1 MTITQ
6 GQKGLLWAGLIFLSW
21 LFSLYCC
28 LQLDLGGLALPVTLL
43 LILVRTFLHTGLF
56 IISHDA
62 AHGALYAPHAQW
74 NHRLGALA
82 IAIYALLPYA
92 KFVQCHRL
100 HHTIP
105 GRVGD
110 PDYHDGKHPHPIKW
124 YWQFMQG
131 YLDQRQSLQVFVWF
145 TVIFHLVRLGLGV
158 NALNIL
164 SFWVLPILLSSMQLF
179 FFGTY
184 LPHREPQG
192 GYTNRHH
199 AQSSAF
205 PEWLSFITCY
215 HFGYHWEHHEYPHTP
230 WFALPS
236 VTTMPDNR
244 WLLPKRNLSVS
255 GKN

>member
-6 GQKGLLWAGLIFLSW
+6 EQKSLMWAGLIALSW
-21 LFSLYCC
+21 LISLTFC
-28 LQLDLGGLALPVTLL
+28 LQLDLLSLPLPVILL
-43 LILVRTFLHTGLF
+43 LILGRTFLHTGLF
-56 IISHDA
+56 IVSHDA
-62 AHGALYAPHAQW
+62 AHGTLYASNPRW
-74 NHRLGALA
+74 NHRLGAVA

-92 KFVQCHRL
+92 KFVQSHRL
-100 HHTIP
+100 HHSIP

-110 PDYHDGKHPHPIKW
+110 PDYHDGQNSHPVQW
-124 YWQFMQG
+124 YLKFMTG
-131 YLDQRQSLQVFVWF
+131 YLDRHQSLQVFVWF

-164 SFWVLPILLSSMQLF
+164 CFWVLPILLSSMQLF

-184 LPHREPQG
+184 LPHREPKT

-199 AQSSAF
+199 AQSSPF

-236 VTTMPDNR
+236 VTTPR
-244 WLLPKRNLSVS
+244 
-255 GKN
+255 GKTPS